1 MKKILLLLV
10 GAIVAF
16 ATHAQ
21 LYVVGNAVAGDFTS
35 ELQSKYDAPNALEV
49 SQNGD
54 YYCFRASGEFQLSTM
69 RTGWDNGWKTNSVGI
84 QGWNGSND
92 LMTSPCTR
100 PGRETKLNPPTG
112 WGETYF
118 RVKTDLSEIQAS
130 KDGNFGTSVVT
141 YSYAIKGNFGDLG
154 DLTESW
160 SSLPEFDKTTLI
172 STYDFGSEGKKGGSF
187 GVQLLQN
194 GSQVGWFWAASGTDT
209 DYYSANSGKT
219 FTLVKEKDSNGS
231 NLALKDDKL
240 YGVVTFKLTLDAAGI
255 PTNLIITG
263 GAKEGGDTYTF
274 ALFNGDNKLYDFTGS
289 NPYEVNYTISA
300 PLAADTPLCV
310 KRAKNGTVDNTY
322 GLANAATYN
331 GTKLENAAMQQD
343 GAALVLAATLE
354 GAVTFTLNVTDN
366 VPTSL
371 TVSGGQLH
379 QTEFK
384 DFWLIG
390 KFNGWSQKDEAY
402 HFETTDGKTYTYTA
416 VNEIK
421 SNPGGDGDA
430 GWKIN
435 EGTWDN
441 GYEVFGK
448 VAGTSIE
455 YNTVFNLT
463 TSRDAANLEKDI
475 PAGAKMTLTYNP
487 GGISTLLITTKEE
500 PVIPVEPAPTTLYI
514 QMKYDYATQAADA
527 PKTEDGDILNP
538 VRCHIYNSA
547 TGVSKYKLGSDK
559 EKMDRVSFR
568 FSLWKFEL
576 TEEDV
581 EKYDAVD
588 FYIYTTKN
596 EQTGAYENP
605 IEYCSD
611 IAFYKK
617 DGVRYEAKIDWYD
630 KTNWTRFIYATATKA
645 KHSPDDRNPSR
656 YACQS
661 MLSYSDFNAL
671 NERDAANGGRSFLYL
686 VGWGVTFDAEDANG
700 NVTEDH
706 KSMSMP
712 GTPATAY
719 ALPADNGCFYLPTY
733 KPGSSDE
740 GKFKVSFVNTAE
752 ASKQM
757 SRFGGNAKNLA
768 DSYDEGSLGCPRHWA
783 TFDLGLVGVDTRFDY
798 SKYPGSWIPTYASG
812 SAGSPGSV
820 NLVVNRSVK
829 YNNVNQGDWIIPKD
843 TKKDKNYFV
852 FDSHEKCMSVSF
864 IDFNPHPTVVAED
877 CDVMTATLSNSDALL
892 LHDHNADRHLDAA
905 GVNGCVYVN
914 KVNYIDAI
922 VNITPAEGNTLTDM
936 DQALGKP
943 RYKATYSLLLNGD
956 DLALNDGD
964 QVEKGRYKIPFLPVS
979 NDNSIQIRGKYTN
992 QANNLTF
999 HSRTSHADLQ
1009 EMVAFVDPAP
1019 VTCNGQYVVNKNVA
1033 TDGGAATYGVYVK
1046 DDFVFGLEDEANAV
1060 TDLHYYADF
1069 DVAGAEIIHAD
1080 HYLAKYNVATGF
1092 GSWVKNTDCA
1102 DESWFEGN
1110 YDWSSMMKAGTAVP
1124 FYIPEVETAS
1134 DPMDLPSKS
1143 ITGTVK
1149 AVFPFL
1155 IAPKATITKVEAANG
1170 PKRAMNNN
1178 NVSIEDKE
1186 LNYVPRTATAIIN
1199 VANDNVISGVEG
1211 VAVDAVAEGDV
1222 EYYTIS
1228 GVRVYGEPAPGIYLR
1243 RQGNT
1248 VAKVVIR

>member
-547 TGVSKYKLGSDK
+547 TGVSKYKFGSDK

-843 TKKDKNYFV
+843 TEKDKNYFV
-852 FDSHEKCMSVSF
+852 FDSHEECMSVSF
-864 IDFNPHPTVVAED
+864 IDFNPHPTVVAEE

-956 DLALNDGD
+956 DLALNDGA

>member
-21 LYVVGNAVAGDFTS
+21 YYVAFQIGSAGGTGSTTNEVSSSTGECEWSNLKIGTSGFQIKCWDGSKNTYYGGVTVAQNAWTELNASPSGNAT
-35 ELQSKYDAPNALEV
+35 
-49 SQNGD
+49 
-54 YYCFRASGEFQLSTM
+54 
-69 RTGWDNGWKTNSVGI
+69 I
-84 QGWNGSND
+84 QGATADQVFNVKFNVTNKSVYIEPVGGDTPVN
-92 LMTSPCTR
+92 
-100 PGRETKLNPPTG
+100 NY
-112 WGETYF
+112 TYA
-118 RVKTDLSEIQAS
+118 V
-130 KDGNFGTSVVT
+130 
-141 YSYAIKGNFGDLG
+141 KGNFGDLA
-154 DLTESW
+154 DSW

-187 GVQLLQN
+187 GVQQLQN
-194 GSQVGWFWAASGTDT
+194 GSQVGWFWAASGTDAN
-209 DYYSANSGKT
+209 YYSANSGKT

-240 YGVVTFKLTLDAAGI
+240 YGVVTFKLTLDADGI

-310 KRAKNGTVDNTY
+310 KRIKNGTVENTY

-331 GTKLENAAMQQD
+331 GTKLDNATLQQD
-343 GAALVLAATLE
+343 GASLVLAATLE

-390 KFNGWSQKDEAY
+390 KFNGWSPKDEAY

-487 GGISTLLITTKEE
+487 GGTSTLLITTKEE

-527 PKTEDGDILNP
+527 PKIEDDPVPNP

-547 TGVSKYKLGSDK
+547 TGVSKYNFGSEE

-576 TEEDV
+576 TEDDV

-645 KHSPDDRNPSR
+645 KHSPDDGNPSR

-706 KSMSMP
+706 KSMP

-733 KPGSSDE
+733 KPGNSDE

-843 TKKDKNYFV
+843 TEKDKNYFV

-1134 DPMDLPSKS
+1134 DPKDLPSKS

>member
-1 MKKILLLLV
+1 
-10 GAIVAF
+10 
-16 ATHAQ
+16 
-21 LYVVGNAVAGDFTS
+21 
-35 ELQSKYDAPNALEV
+35 
-49 SQNGD
+49 
-54 YYCFRASGEFQLSTM
+54 M

-547 TGVSKYKLGSDK
+547 TGVSKYKFGSDK

>member
-49 SQNGD
+49 SQTGD

-141 YSYAIKGNFGDLG
+141 YSYAIKGNFGDLT
-154 DLTESW
+154 DSW

-187 GVQLLQN
+187 GVQQLQN
-194 GSQVGWFWAASGTDT
+194 GSQVGWFWAASGTDAN
-209 DYYSANSGKT
+209 YYSANSGKT
-219 FTLVKEKDSNGS
+219 FTLVKENSSNGS
-231 NLALKDDKL
+231 NLSLKDDKL
-240 YGVVTFKLTLDAAGI
+240 YGVVTFKLTLDADGI

-274 ALFNGDNKLYDFTGS
+274 ALYNGDNKLYDFTGS

-310 KRAKNGTVDNTY
+310 KRIKNGTVDNTY

-390 KFNGWSQKDEAY
+390 KFNGWSPKDEAY

-455 YNTVFNLT
+455 YNTVFDLT

-487 GGISTLLITTKEE
+487 GGTSTLLITTKEE

-527 PKTEDGDILNP
+527 PKIEDDPVPNP

-547 TGVSKYKLGSDK
+547 TGVSKYKFGSEE

-581 EKYDAVD
+581 EKYDAVN

-605 IEYCSD
+605 IGYRSN
-611 IAFYKK
+611 IAVYTDENGDHEF
-617 DGVRYEAKIDWYD
+617 DVDWYD
-630 KTNWTRFIYATATKA
+630 KTNWTRFIYGTATKSGHTTNT
-645 KHSPDDRNPSR
+645 KTPCR

-671 NERDAANGGRSFLYL
+671 NQRDEANGGRSFLYL
-686 VGWGVTFDAEDANG
+686 VGWGIKFDEEDAAG
-700 NVTEDH
+700 HLIGSE
-706 KSMSMP
+706 KSLP
-712 GTPATAY
+712 GTPATAH
-719 ALPADNGCFYLPTY
+719 ALPADNGCFYLPIY
-733 KPGSSDE
+733 RPGDSE

-757 SRFGGNAKNLA
+757 SRFGGNAKKLA
-768 DSYDEGSLGCPRHWA
+768 DTYDEASSGCPRHWA
-783 TFDLGLVGVDTRFDY
+783 TFDLGLVGVDTRF
-798 SKYPGSWIPTYASG
+798 KYPADAWSPQYDASAQ
-812 SAGSPGSV
+812 AGGPGSV
-820 NLVVNRSVK
+820 TLTVNRSVK
-829 YNNVNQGDWIIPKD
+829 YNNVNQGDWIVPK
-843 TKKDKNYFV
+843 TTSKDKNYVV

-1134 DPMDLPSKS
+1134 DPKDLPSKS

>member
-141 YSYAIKGNFGDLG
+141 YSYAIKGNFGDLT
-154 DLTESW
+154 DSW

-187 GVQLLQN
+187 GVQQLQN
-194 GSQVGWFWAASGTDT
+194 GNQVGWFWAASGTDT

-274 ALFNGDNKLYDFTGS
+274 ALYNGDNKLGDFTGS
-289 NPYEVNYTISA
+289 NPYAVNYTISA

-310 KRAKNGTVDNTY
+310 KRIKNGTVENTY

-331 GTKLENAAMQQD
+331 GTKLDNATLQQD
-343 GAALVLAATLE
+343 GASLVLAATLE

-435 EGTWDN
+435 EGSWDN

-455 YNTVFNLT
+455 YNTVFDLT

-487 GGISTLLITTKEE
+487 GGTSTLLITTKEE

-547 TGVSKYKLGSDK
+547 TGVSKYDFGSDE

-645 KHSPDDRNPSR
+645 KHSPDDGNPSR

-706 KSMSMP
+706 KSMP

-733 KPGSSDE
+733 KPGNSDE

-843 TKKDKNYFV
+843 TEKDKNYFV

-1134 DPMDLPSKS
+1134 DPKDLPSKT

-1211 VAVDAVAEGDV
+1211 VTVDAVAEGDV

>member
-547 TGVSKYKLGSDK
+547 TGVSKYKFGSDK

-943 RYKATYSLLLNGD
+943 RYKATYSLRLNGD